1 MLQNQYLKVRLGL
14 IDLREN
20 KTQGD
25 DALKFRYFVEI
36 CLVHIGAKVWSSC
49 SESLDWTI
57 SVVD

>member
-36 CLVHIGAKVWSSC
+36 CLVHIGAQKKNSIQFVRSC
-49 SESLDWTI
+49 R
-57 SVVD
+57 

>member
-36 CLVHIGAKVWSSC
+36 CLVHIGAQKKKEHPIC
-49 SESLDWTI
+49 SQLQMKD
-57 SVVD
+57 